1 MRTRHAGAILVLVLS
16 LGSAGCGLAA
26 LTSIPKPPT
35 QTTSA
40 PASPAIIQTP
50 LASLDRN
57 AFDTLLTVQTALEA
71 LSANITQFPQYKPQ
85 LNHVIDLYNAAQ
97 ASYKVFH
104 ASGAAGQPADLS
116 YALANLTAAMGDI
129 VRLTHPGGSN

>member
-71 LSANITQFPQYKPQ
+71 LSANITQFPQ